1 MNEVLYWAEELKRRW
16 MEEKTAE
23 RDDTLCQTEGGAE
36 ECLRESER
44 RMEMEEKPTGEHPNS

>member
-16 MEEKTAE
+16 MEKAAE

-36 ECLRESER
+36 ECLRVPER

>member
-16 MEEKTAE
+16 MEKTAE

-36 ECLRESER
+36 ECLRVPER